1 VKARLALYA
10 LSFGCAVSVSA
21 QLHAIDTAKSKL
33 TVHVYKAG
41 LLSRLGHD
49 HEIAAPIAHG
59 TVDVTG
65 RRVELELK
73 TAAMRVLDPGISA
86 KERAQI
92 QSTMLGP
99 AVLNS
104 SKYPEIMFRSTQ
116 VQSSDPGTWSIQ
128 GELTM
133 HGETHIVPVQVREM
147 GGHYVGSSQ
156 FKQTEFGIQPV
167 KVAGGM
173 VRVKDEVRINFDIYL
188 MQ

>member
-10 LSFGCAVSVSA
+10 LSFGCAVGVSA
-21 QLHAIDTAKSKL
+21 QPRTIDTAKSRL
-33 TVHVYKAG
+33 NVHVYKAG
-41 LLSRLGHD
+41 LFSKLGHD
-49 HEIAAPIAHG
+49 HEIAAPIARG
-59 TVDVTG
+59 TVDTTG

-73 TAAMRVLDPGISA
+73 VAAMRVLDPGISA
-86 KERAQI
+86 QERAQI
-92 QSTMLGP
+92 QSTMLGS

-104 SKYPEIMFRSTQ
+104 SKYPEITFRSTQ
-116 VQSSDPGTWSIQ
+116 VQATDPDTWSVL

-147 GGHYVGSSQ
+147 GGHYVGSSR

-173 VRVKDEVRINFDIYL
+173 VRVKDEVRIDFDIYL

>member
-1 VKARLALYA
+1 
-10 LSFGCAVSVSA
+10 
-21 QLHAIDTAKSKL
+21 
-33 TVHVYKAG
+33 
-41 LLSRLGHD
+41 
-49 HEIAAPIAHG
+49 
-59 TVDVTG
+59 
-65 RRVELELK
+65 
-73 TAAMRVLDPGISA
+73 MRVLDPGISA

-99 AVLNS
+99 AVLGS

-116 VQSSDPGTWSIQ
+116 VQATDPDTWSVL

-147 GGHYVGSSQ
+147 GGHYVGSSR

-173 VRVKDEVRINFDIYL
+173 VRVKDEVRIDFDIYL